1 MRIKILAI
9 IILISIFSCK
19 KEVIKKAISTTNN
32 VLILKVD
39 YLTNTFEGGKELT
52 FNQSA
57 QSFSIINQ
65 YKVPADFGNIKLIYQ
80 ELNET
85 LFDGTIIW
93 LGTGQI
99 NFPHNIEPSNQFS
112 IVNTTDTIYPINGF
126 QNVFNL
132 DNKVYDYSKVWLSI
146 QNKIKVREYL
156 KSNPNAT
163 VKLFLYTPS
172 VGIGNPADW
181 DWIIFLKN

>member
-80 ELNET
+80 ELN
-85 LFDGTIIW
+85 
-93 LGTGQI
+93 
-99 NFPHNIEPSNQFS
+99 
-112 IVNTTDTIYPINGF
+112 
-126 QNVFNL
+126 
-132 DNKVYDYSKVWLSI
+132 
-146 QNKIKVREYL
+146 
-156 KSNPNAT
+156 
-163 VKLFLYTPS
+163 
-172 VGIGNPADW
+172 
-181 DWIIFLKN
+181 